1 MNIVVKCL
9 LPIVGAVVAIFA
21 SLYYVGDN
29 TVLKVILIVLF
40 VIAAILADLYML
52 GTYLQEKTQSG
63 QAVMEANKMT
73 LSVLVIDKKKLRLA
87 DSGLTKAVIE
97 QVPAWLSWRKFP
109 IAKVK
114 IGPQVMSLIV
124 DDKVFK
130 ELPVKTECKVVISG
144 VYITKL
150 VSVRK

>member
-87 DSGLTKAVIE
+87 D
-97 QVPAWLSWRKFP
+97 
-109 IAKVK
+109 
-114 IGPQVMSLIV
+114 
-124 DDKVFK
+124 
-130 ELPVKTECKVVISG
+130 
-144 VYITKL
+144 
-150 VSVRK
+150 